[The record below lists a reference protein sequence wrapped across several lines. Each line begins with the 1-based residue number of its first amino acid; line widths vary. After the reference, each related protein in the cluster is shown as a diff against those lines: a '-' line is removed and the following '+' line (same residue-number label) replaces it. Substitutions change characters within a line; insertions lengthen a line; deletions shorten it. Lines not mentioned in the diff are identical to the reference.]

1 MKRKVEF
8 CAGSGAAGADGRLAG
23 DFDRC
28 PVCGRG
34 RVLVVVS
41 GVLAVHEAPAPAVA
55 GGAE

>member
-41 GVLAVHEAPAPAVA
+41 GVLAVHEAPAPAVSS
-55 GGAE
+55 